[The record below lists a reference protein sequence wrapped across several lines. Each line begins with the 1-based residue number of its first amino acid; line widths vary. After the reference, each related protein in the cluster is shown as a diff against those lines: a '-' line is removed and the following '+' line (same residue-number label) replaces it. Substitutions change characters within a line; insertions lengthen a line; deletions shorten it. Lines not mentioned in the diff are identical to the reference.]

1 MQHFS
6 KNSIFAFIHGSMI
19 FKKTITSFR
28 FAING
33 IIDVCRHCNNMK
45 IHLVAAAMSILLS
58 IYLQLSTLEWCCI
71 LCCIFLVLA
80 AEMLNSAI
88 EYTVDLITSD
98 YHELAKKAKDAGAG
112 AVLLVSI
119 LALCIG
125 CIIFI
130 PKILRLL

>member
-1 MQHFS
+1 
-6 KNSIFAFIHGSMI
+6 
-19 FKKTITSFR
+19 
-28 FAING
+28 
-33 IIDVCRHCNNMK
+33 MK
-45 IHLVAAAMSILLS
+45 IHLVAASMSILLS

-71 LCCIFLVLA
+71 LSCIFLVLA

-119 LALCIG
+119 LALCIAG
-125 CIIFI
+125 IIFI